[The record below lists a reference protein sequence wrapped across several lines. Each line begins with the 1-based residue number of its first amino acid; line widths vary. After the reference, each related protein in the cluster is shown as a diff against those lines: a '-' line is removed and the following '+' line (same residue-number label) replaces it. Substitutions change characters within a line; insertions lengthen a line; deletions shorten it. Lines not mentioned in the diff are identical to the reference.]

1 MRFPL
6 RFISRLFVILFAAL
20 AAQLPVYA
28 RAADDA
34 PAPTDPRAIGA
45 KMLQDIQGWYA
56 QTDLAALAISLAS
69 ALAIFLIVYFALS
82 FGLARIAKRLQNIG
96 ERKERESGYLTRAR
110 SAATLAG
117 HVIGRTS
124 RLFMLITAIFAA
136 GYVLAL
142 PVAAHD
148 FLRSLF
154 VIAFVLQV
162 AVWATV
168 LATEWVT
175 SYAADRVNHGS
186 VSGAATIINFIVR
199 TALWSIAVLL
209 ILDNLGFDITTLIA
223 GLGVGGIAI
232 GLAAQNILGDLFA
245 SLSIVFDKP
254 FEIGDFIISGD
265 YMGTVERIGLKTTR
279 LRSLS
284 GEQIVISNADLLSSR
299 VRNYKRMAERRV
311 VFSIGVTYGT
321 PADVLAQIPT
331 MVREAIEAQ
340 EKTRFDRSNFLAYGD
355 FSLNFETVYY
365 VLSSD
370 YNVYAKIHEAILLT
384 IYRRFQDAGIGFA
397 FPTQSIHVEHFPMPN
412 TALVAPSTPPTGN
425 A

>member
-1 MRFPL
+1 MRFWFKPTVL
-6 RFISRLFVILFAAL
+6 MLAAL
-20 AAQLPVYA
+20 AAQLPA
-28 RAADDA
+28 RADA
-34 PAPTDPRAIGA
+34 ASDAARPTDPRAIGA
-45 KMLQDIQGWYA
+45 QMVQDVQSWYA
-56 QTDLAALAISLAS
+56 GTDLAALGLSLLS
-69 ALAIFLIVYFALS
+69 ALVVFLVVYFALS
-82 FGLARIAKRLQNIG
+82 FGLGLIARRLKRLG
-96 ERKERESGYLTRAR
+96 ERKERENGYVARAR
-110 SAATLAG
+110 NAATLAG
-117 HVIGRTS
+117 HVIARTS
-124 RLFMLITAIFAA
+124 HLFMFITALHSAGFA
-136 GYVLAL
+136 LAL
-142 PVAAHD
+142 PVAVRNFSH
-148 FLRSLF
+148 SLF
-154 VIAFVLQV
+154 IVALVLQA

-168 LATEWVT
+168 LTTEWIT
-175 SYAADRVNHGS
+175 GYAADRANHRS
-186 VSGAATIINFIVR
+186 VSAAATIINFIVR

-209 ILDNLGFDITTLIA
+209 ILENLGFDVTALIA

-284 GEQIVISNADLLSSR
+284 GEQVVISNTDLLTSR

-321 PADVLAQIPT
+321 PADVLAQIPK

-340 EKTRFDRSNFLAYGD
+340 EQTRFDRSNFLAYGD

-370 YNVYAKIHEAILLT
+370 YNLYANIHEAILIA

-397 FPTQSIHVEHFPMPN
+397 FPTQSIHVEHFPMPK
-412 TALVAPSTPPTGN
+412 TALAQANATPSGD